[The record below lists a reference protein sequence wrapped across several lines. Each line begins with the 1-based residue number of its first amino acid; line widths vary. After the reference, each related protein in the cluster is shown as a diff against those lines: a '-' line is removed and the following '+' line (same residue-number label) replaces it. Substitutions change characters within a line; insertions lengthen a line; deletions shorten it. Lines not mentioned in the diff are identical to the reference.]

1 MLLESFIAIETTYQ
15 LSLAFSEIL
24 LLPILP
30 IPQSRSCL
38 GRVQPPISIPALCGK
53 GIYFPIW
60 EPLQHFSYDSLP
72 SLGVIDPTGW
82 SPLVRTLRSWLESS
96 RVSYLPALPHGWGL
110 SNALKYS
117 HRLTIARYGGN
128 IALATNA
135 GHKYLSHWQWNWSQ
149 NCIQRGQVY
158 TFLLLTLPN
167 IEGEFPTF
175 N

>member
-1 MLLESFIAIETTYQ
+1 MSRSSSTSTIDSRAMWERD
-15 LSLAFSEIL
+15 
-24 LLPILP
+24 ILP
-30 IPQSRSCL
+30 H
-38 GRVQPPISIPALCGK
+38 
-53 GIYFPIW
+53 W

-72 SLGVIDPTGW
+72 SLSVIDPTGW

-96 RVSYLPALPHGWGL
+96 RVLYLPALPHGWGL

-135 GHKYLSHWQWNWSQ
+135 GHKYLSRWQWNWSQ
-149 NCIQRGQVY
+149 NCILRVF
-158 TFLLLTLPN
+158 TFLSLTLPD
-167 IEGEFPTF
+167 IEGEFLNLQLNTGFQSPPSSSSY